1 MPSIGLK
8 VRRAMR
14 SPSTQPIARSK
25 PGLAP
30 PASTSSTAMR
40 IIWRGTGLMAGSPGG
55 TRRPGWVTV
64 PTPGA
69 AMKRTSPAW
78 LTETSAKIVAPS
90 VLSGSSPAYLSTSAR
105 TAPLASGSMRA
116 MGTSR
121 Q

>member
-1 MPSIGLK
+1 MASGASPSATRTYTSIDAIHAASDIGSTMPLVPRMEMPPTMPSIGLK

-55 TRRPGWVTV
+55 TRRPGW
-64 PTPGA
+64 
-69 AMKRTSPAW
+69 
-78 LTETSAKIVAPS
+78 
-90 VLSGSSPAYLSTSAR
+90 
-105 TAPLASGSMRA
+105 
-116 MGTSR
+116 
-121 Q
+121 